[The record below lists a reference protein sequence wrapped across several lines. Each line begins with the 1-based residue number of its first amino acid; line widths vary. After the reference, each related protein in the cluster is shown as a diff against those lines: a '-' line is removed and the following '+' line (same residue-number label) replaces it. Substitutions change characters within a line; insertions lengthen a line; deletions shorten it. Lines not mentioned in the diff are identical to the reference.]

1 MRACDRGE
9 FVVEQFFGREA
20 RKVSPTVADCHIYR
34 TTAEIHRVVGS
45 VEPQVH
51 AGIGSREGRGT
62 WHKPARHECAGR
74 RKRHD
79 RTRSSLVQ
87 ARNRLG
93 ERVETV
99 AQHEIEPLPL
109 WGQQYKSRLP
119 SKEPETDPV
128 LKQPNL

>member
-1 MRACDRGE
+1 GQPKA
-9 FVVEQFFGREA
+9 Q
-20 RKVSPTVADCHIYR
+20 
-34 TTAEIHRVVGS
+34 
-45 VEPQVH
+45 

-99 AQHEIEPLPL
+99 AQYEIEPLPL
-109 WGQQYKSRLP
+109 WSQQHKSRLP

-128 LKQPNL
+128 LKQPNLVADRRRRNRQLGSRALEAQMPRCGLKGA